1 MEELLNTLEMQIRH
15 LIDRQA
21 GLMETNDEL
30 LRKKAAI
37 RRENDALA
45 MKQKQVVNQIAS
57 LVTKLKAI
65 EKLP

>member
-21 GLMETNDEL
+21 GLVETNDEL

-37 RRENDALA
+37 RRENDVLA